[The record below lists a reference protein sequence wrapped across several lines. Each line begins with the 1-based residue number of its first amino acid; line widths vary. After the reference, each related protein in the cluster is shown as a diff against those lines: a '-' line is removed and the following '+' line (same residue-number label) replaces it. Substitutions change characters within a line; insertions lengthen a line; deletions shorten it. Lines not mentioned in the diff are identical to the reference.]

1 MGTEVAPG
9 HAITRQLRNP
19 SGPLLTI
26 HSGEN
31 ERVGFDRSMAGFE
44 PTELDLHRIVTDRC
58 DIRGPIWKRGVY
70 QAGLRRTGLDEVL
83 VHWHQATQEATTI
96 SGGTPF
102 SKCLDLEIFL

>member
-1 MGTEVAPG
+1 MDLRRVSDSEALSEAHNSDAQAPPQ
-9 HAITRQLRNP
+9 T
-19 SGPLLTI
+19 
-26 HSGEN
+26 HS
-31 ERVGFDRSMAGFE
+31 
-44 PTELDLHRIVTDRC
+44 
-58 DIRGPIWKRGVY
+58 IWKRGVY